1 MRKAIFVVGTVMSL
15 AAATA
20 SAQWYVGGTLHRA
33 TLSDWRASTGSNQ
46 LATLAD
52 IVGKTLDIRDPV
64 AVRPMA
70 EQVQA
75 CINVVA
81 SNKKM
86 GTQPVADTAVGCM
99 FQLGYLPR

>member
-1 MRKAIFVVGTVMSL
+1 MRKFTSAVALVLVL
-15 AAATA
+15 ATSTA

-33 TLSDWRASTGSNQ
+33 TLSEWTASTSSNQ

-52 IVGKTLDIRDPV
+52 IVGKTLSLRDPV

-81 SNKKM
+81 ANKKM

-99 FQLGYLPR
+99 FQLGYLPK

>member
-1 MRKAIFVVGTVMSL
+1 MRGIARILGVVLSFSVGTV
-15 AAATA
+15 
-20 SAQWYVGGTLHRA
+20 SAQWYAGGTLHRA
-33 TLSDWRASTGSNQ
+33 TLSDWRVSTASNQ

-52 IVGKTLDIRDPV
+52 IVGKTMNLRDPV
-64 AVRPMA
+64 AVKPMA

-81 SNKKM
+81 ANKKM

-99 FQLGYLPR
+99 FQLGYLPK